1 MDRMQVITDILK
13 PNDKRKS
20 DFVYKRIFTTKRYEI
35 SDDED
40 GEQAIEKAVRAAV
53 KDILDMEKKTFSKLN
68 LG

>member
-1 MDRMQVITDILK
+1 MMK
-13 PNDKRKS
+13 M
-20 DFVYKRIFTTKRYEI
+20 
-35 SDDED
+35 